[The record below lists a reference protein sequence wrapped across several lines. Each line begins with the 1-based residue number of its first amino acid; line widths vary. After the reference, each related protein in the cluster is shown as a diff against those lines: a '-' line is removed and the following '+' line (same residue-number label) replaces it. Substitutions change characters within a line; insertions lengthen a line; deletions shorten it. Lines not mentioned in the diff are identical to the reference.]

1 MYSDTV
7 QPVTL
12 QFAEEADNSRFWY
25 LILFFGAHVLLGLL
39 MTKINAVAT
48 AHVLL
53 TVVVGIYFAVFDS
66 RVERVAYVGAYI
78 VGAEVL
84 WRMTGA
90 HTFWETGKYASSIIF
105 LIAMVRHAR
114 FKAPV
119 LPTMYL
125 ALLIPSSLMVLV
137 ALGMDEARGAIS
149 FNLSGPIALA
159 VSAAFF
165 YFVRLPRKNLQRLL
179 FALIAPVVAIAGLT
193 LYGILSDPHI
203 ASGFRRTSNFAASG
217 GFGPNQVSSILGFG
231 VLLLLFL
238 LFAEGANWWQRVFL
252 WGCVLWLTSQCVLTF
267 SRGGLYDLAVGIML
281 ALPFLIKDP
290 GTRVKL
296 IVVAVSLLLVGSYVL
311 LPRLD
316 AFTRGR
322 LSTRYES
329 VDTTGRMDLVMA
341 DLEVWKEH
349 PLLGVGPGQSEF
361 VREWAIEPVAAHTEF
376 TRLLAEHGV
385 LGLSALMLL
394 LCAGARRIVTAQS
407 NVGKG
412 LTAALVGWS
421 LFNMLHAGMRI
432 AAPSFAFGLAY
443 ATLVEEENLRMSFIV
458 VKNAASSGIPD
469 RAQVQEAYEQFSHWL
484 VANRH

>member
-1 MYSDTV
+1 MYSDTL

-12 QFAEEADNSRFWY
+12 PFAEESDNSRFWY

-39 MTKINAVAT
+39 MAKVNAVAT

-53 TVVVGIYFAVFDS
+53 TVVVGSYFAVFDS

-114 FKAPV
+114 FKAPL

-137 ALGMDEARGAIS
+137 ALGVDEARGAIS
-149 FNLSGPIALA
+149 FNLSGPLALA

-165 YFVRLPRKNLQRLL
+165 YFVRLPRRHLQRLL
-179 FALIAPVVAIAGLT
+179 LALIAPVIAIAGLT
-193 LYGILSDPHI
+193 LYGILKDPYI
-203 ASGFRRTSNFAASG
+203 ASGFRGTSNFAASG
-217 GFGPNQVSSILGFG
+217 GFGPNQVASILGFG

-238 LFAEGANWWQRVFL
+238 LFGEGGNWRQKLFL
-252 WGCVLWLTSQCVLTF
+252 WGCVLWLTAQCILTF
-267 SRGGLYDLAVGIML
+267 SRGGLYDLAVGLML

-296 IVVAVSLLLVGSYVL
+296 IVVAISLLVVGSYVL

-316 AFTRGR
+316 AFTKGR

-329 VDTTGRMDLVMA
+329 VNTTGRMDLVMA
-341 DLEVWKEH
+341 DLEIWKDH
-349 PLLGVGPGQSEF
+349 PVLGVGPGQSAF
-361 VREWAIEPVAAHTEF
+361 FQEWAIEPVAAHTEF
-376 TRLLAEHGV
+376 TRLLAEHGL
-385 LGLSALMLL
+385 LGLTALMLL

-407 NVGKG
+407 DVGKG

-443 ATLVEEENLRMSFIV
+443 ATMVEEENLRMSFIV
-458 VKNAASSGIPD
+458 VKNVAGNGIPD
-469 RAQVQEAYEQFSHWL
+469 RAQIQQAYEQFSHWL